1 MRQEQGVLGERA
13 RENPFESY
21 LILYNIMKHAN
32 FGYLIRTANAFG
44 VSEVVIVGKR
54 AFDVGGACGTSH
66 ATRKR
71 HFFTLGQACAYLRTK
86 ECSICGIEITDD
98 ALRVDR
104 QPFTGSTAFMVGNE
118 ASGLTKEQIS
128 HCDYFV
134 YVPQFGTGASL
145 NVNVAA
151 GIALHHFALWAD
163 FDENDRAVH
172 KFLPNRGMAV
182 SDLAGFNVSHPAS
195 GGELYSMQKNGSR
208 ATHLL
213 SDSTAKSD
221 NSSDQGQSRKV

>member
-1 MRQEQGVLGERA
+1 MRQEQRGLEERA
-13 RENPFESY
+13 HESSFKSY

-44 VSEVVIVGKR
+44 VSELIIVGKR
-54 AFDVGGACGTSH
+54 AFDIGGACGTSH

-71 HFFTLGQACAYLRTK
+71 HFFTLGQACEYLRTK
-86 ECSICGIEITDD
+86 ECFICGVEIADD

-104 QPFTGSTAFMVGNE
+104 QPFQGSTAFMVGNE

-128 HCDYFV
+128 YCDHFV

-163 FDENDRAVH
+163 FEENDRRAH
-172 KFLPNRGMAV
+172 KFLPC
-182 SDLAGFNVSHPAS
+182 
-195 GGELYSMQKNGSR
+195 
-208 ATHLL
+208 L
-213 SDSTAKSD
+213 SAAA
-221 NSSDQGQSRKV
+221 

>member
-1 MRQEQGVLGERA
+1 MPQGQQVDDGHA
-13 RENPFESY
+13 HDGSFKSY

-44 VSEVVIVGKR
+44 VAEIIIVGKR
-54 AFDVGGACGTSH
+54 AYDIGGACGTSH
-66 ATRKR
+66 ATRQR
-71 HFFTLGQACAYLRTK
+71 HFFTLGQACEYLRTK
-86 ECSICGIEITDD
+86 ECSICGVEITDD

-104 QPFTGSTAFMVGNE
+104 QPFGRSTAFMVGNE

-134 YVPQFGTGASL
+134 YVPQFGAGASL

-163 FDENDRAVH
+163 FKENGRAAH
-172 KFLPNRGMAV
+172 KFLPGPSVAV
-182 SDLAGFNVSHPAS
+182 SDLSSFNLTLPTT
-195 GGELYSMQKNGSR
+195 GED
-208 ATHLL
+208 H
-213 SDSTAKSD
+213 
-221 NSSDQGQSRKV
+221 